1 MMTYD
6 DFRDRI
12 TYNIEKLMHKKRMT
26 QTKLADRA
34 GIAQGSVSSMMTGNR
49 DSSLFM
55 LWAIA
60 VALEVEP
67 QELLREVGHGK
78 DIYLRKRKK
87 VQGAPVGHRKRQGK
101 PNCPEV

>member
-6 DFRDRI
+6 EFRDRI
-12 TYNIEKLMHKKRMT
+12 TYNMDKLMHMKRMT
-26 QTKLADRA
+26 QTKLADKA

-60 VALEVEP
+60 DALEVEP
-67 QELLREVGHGK
+67 QELLKEVGHGK

-87 VQGAPVGHRKRQGK
+87 VQGAPVGHRKR
-101 PNCPEV
+101 PREPHRAEV